1 MGDATREG
9 RGKQRLET
17 LWKKFE
23 STLQLHP
30 CVLCIL
36 FFFLAIIQISW
47 RFACL
52 SRSML
57 RRCIFIM
64 WVEKEKKRMTVRHIK
79 LKGIDIFI
87 ESFLEIIEIVESSSS
102 ISKWTD
108 VKQGNELS

>member
-1 MGDATREG
+1 MPLVKGGGSNGSRHCG
-9 RGKQRLET
+9 RNSSRLCSYIRA
-17 LWKKFE
+17 FCA
-23 STLQLHP
+23 S
-30 CVLCIL
+30 
-36 FFFLAIIQISW
+36 FSFFLAIIQVSW

-57 RRCIFIM
+57 RRCIFVM

>member
-1 MGDATREG
+1 MEEIRVDFAVTSVR
-9 RGKQRLET
+9 
-17 LWKKFE
+17 FV
-23 STLQLHP
+23 HP
-30 CVLCIL
+30 FL
-36 FFFLAIIQISW
+36 FSCHYSSFIW

-57 RRCIFIM
+57 RRCIFVM
-64 WVEKEKKRMTVRHIK
+64 WVEKEKKKSDSRRHIK

-87 ESFLEIIEIVESSSS
+87 ESFLEIIEIVESSNS